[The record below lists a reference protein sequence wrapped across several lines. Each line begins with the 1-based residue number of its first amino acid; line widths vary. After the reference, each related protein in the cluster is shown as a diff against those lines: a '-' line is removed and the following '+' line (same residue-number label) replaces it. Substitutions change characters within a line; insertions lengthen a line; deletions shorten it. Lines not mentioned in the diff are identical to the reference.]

1 MGLSH
6 HPNMVSSSPRLS
18 PSPAPSPAQGVLK
31 GLDATRALAEVI
43 ARYLAPGFRL
53 YLSGD
58 LGSGKTALVRE
69 LLRSLGHRGRVASP
83 TFALIEPYNLSRF
96 ELHHFDFYRLS
107 HPGAWRDAGFEESF
121 DGRAVVVV
129 EWPEQAGGGLP
140 TPDLHLSLAIDPQLD
155 ENARRLSI
163 TAHSELGLACLNAVL
178 DAGFCDRVP
187 SPHSGCAAP

>member
-1 MGLSH
+1 MSFP
-6 HPNMVSSSPRLS
+6 HPRNMVSSSPRLS
-18 PSPAPSPAQGVLK
+18 PAQGVLN

-43 ARYLAPGFRL
+43 ARCLVPSFRL
-53 YLSGD
+53 YLIGD

-69 LLRSLGHRGRVASP
+69 LLRALGHRGRVASP
-83 TFALIEPYNLSRF
+83 TFALSEPYNLSRF
-96 ELHHFDFYRLS
+96 ELHHYDFYRLA

-140 TPDLHLSLAIDPQLD
+140 APDLHLSLAIDPQLD

-163 TAHSELGLACLNAVL
+163 TAHSEQGLACLSAVL
-178 DAGFCDRVP
+178 GAGFCATVP